1 MLRMVRHPPLV
12 LCHFIKPKVTEWFW
26 FVFKIAM
33 HSAFI
38 CNDVGCSSCQRLMYN
53 AMLIGCTVD
62 TLGIMPSLLGL
73 DILAKFNL
81 VDKLI
86 TSGSK

>member
-1 MLRMVRHPPLV
+1 
-12 LCHFIKPKVTEWFW
+12 
-26 FVFKIAM
+26 
-33 HSAFI
+33 
-38 CNDVGCSSCQRLMYN
+38 MYN